1 MLQKGS
7 FIREYDVGGCFGEI
21 PNLTGEIRLF
31 TVISVG
37 PSGCCV
43 LSKDDF
49 ACFDS
54 HLCNQIKNFSSL
66 NDVNISLQDLFYVKT
81 LGNGRFGKVYLVHN
95 QKHFYAI
102 KYASIDTI
110 CRSKNLV
117 KYYLNEKKIML
128 QVDHPFIVRLA
139 KTLKTL
145 DKKKKNK
152 QKNPFEAEFYG
163 GILLCAIN
171 YLHNKKILHRDIKP
185 DNCMIDKTG
194 YLKLIDFGIAKD
206 LKNKE
211 LTNTICGT
219 PNYLAPEVIMGKGY
233 SFSSDYWSIGVTMF
247 EIFYGYVSFGQSSKD
262 VMGVYYEILN
272 KKLVLPYEPK
282 FNDINSFFKIIL
294 SKNLMQRVCNF
305 SIATF
310 TSFFSSI

>member
-37 PSGCCV
+37 PSECYV

-117 KYYLNEKKIML
+117 KYYLNEKKI
-128 QVDHPFIVRLA
+128 
-139 KTLKTL
+139 
-145 DKKKKNK
+145 
-152 QKNPFEAEFYG
+152 
-163 GILLCAIN
+163 
-171 YLHNKKILHRDIKP
+171 KP

-219 PNYLAPEVIMGKGY
+219 PHYLAPEVIMGKGY